1 MYANDGNKQNREL
14 KPLQTLGKLERLLM
28 DGKIT
33 EEEYRERKATYV
45 ELILEMYCL
54 GILDREQLYKKING
68 YTEGE

>member
-1 MYANDGNKQNREL
+1 MYADDGNKQNREL
-14 KPLQTLGKLERLLM
+14 KPLQTLGRLEKLLM

-54 GILDREQLYKKING
+54 GIITKEQMYEKVNQ
-68 YTEGE
+68 

>member
-1 MYANDGNKQNREL
+1 M
-14 KPLQTLGKLERLLM
+14 QTLGKLERLLM